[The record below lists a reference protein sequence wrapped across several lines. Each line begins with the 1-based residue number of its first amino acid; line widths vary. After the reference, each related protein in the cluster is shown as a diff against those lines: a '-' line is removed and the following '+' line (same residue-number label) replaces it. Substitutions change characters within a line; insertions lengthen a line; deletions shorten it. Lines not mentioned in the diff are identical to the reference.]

1 MELSRDTQ
9 ITDHRYDGDVGWRWH
24 FFGQSMPW
32 VSARA
37 LSIVNIN
44 FTVRFGPI
52 TCLLPFDWNDLDL
65 MLPLESGGLRRP
77 ARLTALGTAADD

>member
-1 MELSRDTQ
+1 
-9 ITDHRYDGDVGWRWH
+9 
-24 FFGQSMPW
+24 MPW

-37 LSIVNIN
+37 LSIVNID

-65 MLPLESGGLRRP
+65 MLPLDRGRENQLDSVPPPSEPDMQISRIRLSG
-77 ARLTALGTAADD
+77 